1 MSKSSS
7 NFCPSIRVL
16 SLIPRHS
23 LGTRLK
29 GAQLVVVYKTMMLQ
43 AIILKQ
49 TFSNSQTETASFEF
63 FSTEDSMLV
72 IDPPL

>member
-7 NFCPSIRVL
+7 NFCPSIKLL

-29 GAQLVVVYKTMMLQ
+29 GPQLVVVYKTVMLQ
-43 AIILKQ
+43 ADIFKF
-49 TFSNSQTETASFEF
+49 TDRNC
-63 FSTEDSMLV
+63 
-72 IDPPL
+72 